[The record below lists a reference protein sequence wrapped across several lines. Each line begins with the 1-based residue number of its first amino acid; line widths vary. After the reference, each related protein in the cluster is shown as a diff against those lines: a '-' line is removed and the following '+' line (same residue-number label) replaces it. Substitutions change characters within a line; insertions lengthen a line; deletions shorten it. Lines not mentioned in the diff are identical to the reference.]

1 VSRKPG
7 RSGRSWNFIVRIGPD
22 KKIGE
27 EGEMME
33 YAMTSQNQVVT
44 IA

>member
-1 VSRKPG
+1 VDQAG
-7 RSGRSWNFIVRIGPD
+7 AGILLSGLD
-22 KKIGE
+22 EKIGE